1 MCSPSVNVREQAV
14 WALGNIAGDS
24 AQYRD
29 AIIAAGTVNM
39 LLSQLAAVASLPPP
53 QFQDDSLLFK
63 KNAVWLMSNMC
74 RTRDNVSANLND
86 VRACFPYLRECLTS
100 DEEDVC
106 SDACWAFVFI
116 TDSQKENINVGVCWR
131 FERSSCWT

>member
-1 MCSPSVNVREQAV
+1 MNVREQAV

-39 LLSQLAAVASLPPP
+39 LLTQLAVVVAPPSP
-53 QFQDDSLLFK
+53 YAQDDSLLFK

-74 RTRDNVSANLND
+74 RTRDNIPTNLND
-86 VRACFPYLRECLTS
+86 VRACFPYLRECLTN
-100 DEEDVC
+100 DEEDIC

-116 TDSQKENINVGVCWR
+116 TDSQKENINVSLPRGL
-131 FERSSCWT
+131 ERSSCWT

>member
-1 MCSPSVNVREQAV
+1 M

-39 LLSQLAAVASLPPP
+39 LLTQLAAVVAPPSP
-53 QFQDDSLLFK
+53 HAQDDSLLFK

-74 RTRDNVSANLND
+74 RTRDNIPTNLND
-86 VRACFPYLRECLTS
+86 VRACFPYLRECLTN
-100 DEEDVC
+100 DEEDIC
-106 SDACWAFVFI
+106 SDAWWAFVFI
-116 TDSQKENINVGVCWR
+116 TDSQKENINVSLPRGL
-131 FERSSCWT
+131 ERSSCWT

>member
-1 MCSPSVNVREQAV
+1 MNVREQAV

-39 LLSQLAAVASLPPP
+39 LLTQLAAVVAPPSP
-53 QFQDDSLLFK
+53 HAQDDSLLFK

-74 RTRDNVSANLND
+74 RTRDNIPTNLND
-86 VRACFPYLRECLTS
+86 VRACFPYLRECLTT
-100 DEEDVC
+100 DEEDIC

-116 TDSQKENINVGVCWR
+116 TDSQKENINVSLPRGL
-131 FERSSCWT
+131 ERSSCWT